1 MRQPD
6 DSDHSISFRGGE
18 WKVTKGAMVIARGKK
33 RNISYMTTEPG
44 NVIAITAGNDN
55 VSLWHN
61 KLGHMSQKGMKE
73 LFSKG
78 KLPKMKNVHFDIVRI
93 VYGDAKKA

>member
-1 MRQPD
+1 
-6 DSDHSISFRGGE
+6 
-18 WKVTKGAMVIARGKK
+18 
-33 RNISYMTTEPG
+33 MTIKP
-44 NVIAITAGNDN
+44 DN
-55 VSLWHN
+55 VATVTASNDGASLLHN

-78 KLPKMKNVHFDIVRI
+78 KLPEMKNVHFDIVRV